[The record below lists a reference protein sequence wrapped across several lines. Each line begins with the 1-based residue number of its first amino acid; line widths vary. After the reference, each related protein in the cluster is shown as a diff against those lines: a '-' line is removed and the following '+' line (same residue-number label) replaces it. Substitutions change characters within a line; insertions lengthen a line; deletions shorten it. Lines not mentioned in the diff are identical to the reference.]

1 MTKFANFN
9 RRWTVAVGSLCLLGL
24 SVLPGCG
31 NGDMPELAEVTGT
44 LTKGGQPVVNARVEF
59 YPDGPGAASYG
70 KTDQDGKFELYY
82 STGPAGAAIGT
93 HKVTVIGGSVDA
105 SEVEAEPVEGGE
117 EAAEGTL
124 APVGGPG
131 GNSRSGPGG
140 GAPKE
145 TTGLTAEVVAGSN
158 DIQLEMES

>member
-1 MTKFANFN
+1 MFVKRF
-9 RRWTVAVGSLCLLGL
+9 RRIDCGAAVLLLLAL
-24 SVLPGCG
+24 SAVSGCG

-44 LTKGGQPVVNARVEF
+44 LTKGGVPVVGAQVEF

-70 KTDQDGKFELYY
+70 KTDQDGRFELYY
-82 STGPAGAAIGT
+82 STGPAGAALGT
-93 HKVTVIGGSVDA
+93 HKVTIIGGSVDA
-105 SEVEAEPVEGGE
+105 SEVEADPVGGGE

-124 APVGGPG
+124 APVGEPG
-131 GNSRSGPGG
+131 GNARGGPGG

-145 TTGLTAEVVAGSN
+145 VKGLVAEVVAGTN